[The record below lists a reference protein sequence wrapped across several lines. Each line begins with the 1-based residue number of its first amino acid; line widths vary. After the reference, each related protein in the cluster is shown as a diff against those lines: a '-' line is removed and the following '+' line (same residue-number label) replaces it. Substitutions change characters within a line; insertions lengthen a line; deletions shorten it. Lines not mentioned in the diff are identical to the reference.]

1 MENKKNIK
9 IEGYTNYW
17 DAIDEMK
24 IDEKTYYLMENNY
37 YGDETC
43 LLVIDENN
51 KVICE
56 TYDDIETALEDEG
69 II

>member
-1 MENKKNIK
+1 MKERQNIK
-9 IEGYTNYW
+9 IEGYIGKW
-17 DAIDEMK
+17 SAIDNYGNR
-24 IDEKTYYLMENNY
+24 YYLMEHNY

-43 LLVIDENN
+43 LLVIDRNN

-56 TYDDIETALEDEG
+56 TYDDIKTALKDEG